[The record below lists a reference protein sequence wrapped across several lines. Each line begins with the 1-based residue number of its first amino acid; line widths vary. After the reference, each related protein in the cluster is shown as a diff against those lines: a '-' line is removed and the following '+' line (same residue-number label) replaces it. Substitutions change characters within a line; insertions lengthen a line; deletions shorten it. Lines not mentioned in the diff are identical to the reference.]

1 MHVVIKSGMREH
13 DQRAESKRPNGAGE
27 TKRDEPSLF
36 PCGLDS
42 SDLSPLATTTSEGH
56 TAREEQAG
64 NNTKHW
70 KAKTRYLII
79 PLFSFS
85 KYHVTLPLPPT
96 MSSSSISVW
105 LCWNKRRAERLVK
118 KFEEH

>member
-85 KYHVTLPLPPT
+85 KYNELLFHFHVAMLEQTPCRTPGQE
-96 MSSSSISVW
+96 I
-105 LCWNKRRAERLVK
+105 RRALNYVL
-118 KFEEH
+118 FP